1 MSKKYKIVLSQVDYG
16 VGLMPLFQVKEELD
30 EAKRDFQLNPDGYK
44 DKVAE
49 MESRLRGY
57 DEVAKQIATMLGLPT
72 SVGESVFN
80 AVIAKNKL
88 GIPAAI
94 AAFKTILQ
102 PAKLMG
108 LQGEDLL
115 DFIYVYLDKSTDLVR
130 VAPKIAEDLKKIFE
144 LSQKLEILPSAMLK
158 MFKDSLI
165 NNNFDQIFN
174 LVAIAPLLKIDFKT
188 ISVKQ
193 ISNTS
198 LATEAIGVIQSVSQT
213 NLDLSAQGE
222 LQEEL
227 IKSQH
232 KVEFAYNDILKDL
245 DLAEINRSKK
255 FNESLAKDMKLNPS
269 YYYNLNNFHME
280 LTGRYQ
286 RIRNVYEQVGRK
298 TMQAP
303 GDETKSVKS
312 FNHRKIRIITAATP
326 AENLQYEYNQI
337 KVEYN
342 KIVNFMTLM
351 KKEKLDIENY
361 LKPAEKTGELLEIIT
376 SEQNYTNAKKSI
388 AKFNMYLVRCEAG
401 MTVIK
406 SMLTSFLSY
415 TTSFDLTIPALKAI
429 KEQADQLQN
438 DLETAKEAEL
448 EQFRLDNSRFKML
461 LPILD
466 DLKSL
471 DDKIALYNQYKE
483 NIKPKSAKFRVKFN
497 WVDPATGDVSSATMP
512 RYSFINW
519 VYNIG
524 LDIVSKISSI
534 ANKYIGVGG
543 EAGIRSAVRLN
554 KEALKFKT
562 ENQNWAESNM
572 DVQAPLVEEFRK

>member
-16 VGLMPLFQVKEELD
+16 VGLMPLFQVKEELE
-30 EAKRDFQLNPDGYK
+30 EAKRDFNLNPDGYK

-57 DEVAKQIATMLGLPT
+57 DEVAKQIASMLGLPT
-72 SVGESVFN
+72 SVGESVFDD
-80 AVIAKNKL
+80 VIVKYQL

-255 FNESLAKDMKLNPS
+255 FNESLAKDIQTNPS

-286 RIRNVYEQVGRK
+286 RIMNVYKQVGRK

-303 GDETKSVKS
+303 GDDTKSVKS

-337 KVEYN
+337 KVQYN
-342 KIVNFMTLM
+342 ILVNLITLM

-361 LKPAEKTGELLEIIT
+361 LKPAEKTGEFLEIIT

-388 AKFNMYLVRCEAG
+388 AKFKDYLVRCEAQ
-401 MTVIK
+401 MTLIK
-406 SMLTSFLSY
+406 RKLTSFLSY

-429 KEQADQLQN
+429 KEQADQLIN
-438 DLETAKEAEL
+438 DLATAKEAEL
-448 EQFRLDNSRFKML
+448 EQYRLDNSRFKML

-471 DDKIALYNQYKE
+471 DDKVALYNQYKE

-534 ANKYIGVGG
+534 ANKYMGVGG
-543 EAGIRSAVRLN
+543 EAGIRSAIRLN

>member
-1 MSKKYKIVLSQVDYG
+1 
-16 VGLMPLFQVKEELD
+16 
-30 EAKRDFQLNPDGYK
+30 
-44 DKVAE
+44 
-49 MESRLRGY
+49 
-57 DEVAKQIATMLGLPT
+57 
-72 SVGESVFN
+72 
-80 AVIAKNKL
+80 
-88 GIPAAI
+88 
-94 AAFKTILQ
+94 
-102 PAKLMG
+102 
-108 LQGEDLL
+108 
-115 DFIYVYLDKSTDLVR
+115 
-130 VAPKIAEDLKKIFE
+130 
-144 LSQKLEILPSAMLK
+144 
-158 MFKDSLI
+158 
-165 NNNFDQIFN
+165 
-174 LVAIAPLLKIDFKT
+174 
-188 ISVKQ
+188 
-193 ISNTS
+193 
-198 LATEAIGVIQSVSQT
+198 
-213 NLDLSAQGE
+213 
-222 LQEEL
+222 
-227 IKSQH
+227 
-232 KVEFAYNDILKDL
+232 
-245 DLAEINRSKK
+245 
-255 FNESLAKDMKLNPS
+255 
-269 YYYNLNNFHME
+269 
-280 LTGRYQ
+280 
-286 RIRNVYEQVGRK
+286 
-298 TMQAP
+298 
-303 GDETKSVKS
+303 
-312 FNHRKIRIITAATP
+312 
-326 AENLQYEYNQI
+326 
-337 KVEYN
+337 
-342 KIVNFMTLM
+342 
-351 KKEKLDIENY
+351 
-361 LKPAEKTGELLEIIT
+361 
-376 SEQNYTNAKKSI
+376 
-388 AKFNMYLVRCEAG
+388 MYLVRCEAG